1 MGKNKPGA
9 GKTIVVADDDPTV
22 VATLSTYLESLGY
35 EVFSAADGEVAMTT
49 IEESR
54 PDLAILDIAMPLASG
69 IVVTRRMRAHSDPA
83 VREIPVIMLTAKTDT
98 RHEAYSNEAGA
109 KVFLP
114 KPVALAELAEKIR
127 QLL

>member
-1 MGKNKPGA
+1 MGEDKPGA

-22 VATLSTYLESLGY
+22 VATLATYLESLGY
-35 EVFSAADGEVAMTT
+35 EVLSAADGEVAMKT

-54 PDLAILDIAMPLASG
+54 PDVAILDIAMPLASG
-69 IVVTRRMRAHSDPA
+69 IVVTRQMRAHSDPR

-109 KVFLP
+109 SAFVP
-114 KPVALAELAEKIR
+114 KPVALTELAEQIR